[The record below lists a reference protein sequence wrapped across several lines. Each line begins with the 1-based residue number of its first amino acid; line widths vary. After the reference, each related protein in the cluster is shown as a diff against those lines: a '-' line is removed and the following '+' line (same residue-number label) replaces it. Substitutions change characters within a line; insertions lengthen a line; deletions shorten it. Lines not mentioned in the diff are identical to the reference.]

1 MVELVN
7 LGPVLYLQLKMG
19 MDMTRM
25 SRFSITSL
33 LLGLIY
39 VFTNPAQAD
48 DLHCNREWLCLHT
61 HTNEHVVEFLAEN
74 KRPFPLTLSYRLLT
88 VNLDSLDASSNTVV
102 IPGNKTLLLARFE
115 IVDREKPVKLEPK
128 YDWTAGS
135 MNAIHDD
142 TIIYR
147 LPYDSTR
154 AYSILQGYGGRFSH
168 EGDEHYTLD
177 FNMRIGTPIHA
188 ARQGVVIDVV
198 SHNDKGGWD
207 RAFSRFANFIVIEH
221 EDGTTGEYYHL
232 SKNSAFVKIGDRV
245 DEGQL
250 IGLSGNT
257 GHTAMPHLHFGVY
270 RAAAWGRTISV
281 PSVWSIS

>member
-1 MVELVN
+1 
-7 LGPVLYLQLKMG
+7 
-19 MDMTRM
+19 M
-25 SRFSITSL
+25 SRLSITCF
-33 LLGLIY
+33 LLGILH
-39 VFTNPAQAD
+39 VFANPAQAD
-48 DLHCNREWLCLHT
+48 GANCTREWLCLHT
-61 HTNEHVVEFLAEN
+61 HTNNNVVEFLAEN
-74 KRPFPLTLSYRLLT
+74 KRPFPITLSFRLKT
-88 VNLDSLDASSNTVV
+88 ANLDTLDKLPNTVV
-102 IPGNKTLLLARFE
+102 VSGNETLVLARFE
-115 IVDREKPVKLEPK
+115 IIDRRKPVKLEPRF
-128 YDWTAGS
+128 DWTAGS

-142 TIIYR
+142 AVVYR

-177 FNMRIGTPIHA
+177 FNMRVGTPIHA
-188 ARQGVVIDVV
+188 ARNGVVIDVV

-207 RAFSRFANFIVIEH
+207 NAFSRFANFIIIEH

-232 SKNSAFVKIGDRV
+232 SKNGAFVKIGDQV

-281 PSVWSIS
+281 PISFKTREGVVNNPRRGRRYFVE

>member
-1 MVELVN
+1 
-7 LGPVLYLQLKMG
+7 
-19 MDMTRM
+19 M
-25 SRFSITSL
+25 SRLSITCF
-33 LLGLIY
+33 LLGILH
-39 VFTNPAQAD
+39 VFANPAQAD
-48 DLHCNREWLCLHT
+48 GANCTREWLCLHT
-61 HTNEHVVEFLAEN
+61 HTNNNVVEFLAEN
-74 KRPFPLTLSYRLLT
+74 KRPFPITLSFRLNT
-88 VNLDSLDASSNTVV
+88 ANLDTLDKLPNTVV
-102 IPGNKTLLLARFE
+102 VSGNETLVLARFE
-115 IVDREKPVKLEPK
+115 IIDRRKPVKLEPRF
-128 YDWTAGS
+128 DWTAGS

-142 TIIYR
+142 TVVYR

-177 FNMRIGTPIHA
+177 FNMRVGTPIHA
-188 ARQGVVIDVV
+188 ARNGVVIDVV

-207 RAFSRFANFIVIEH
+207 NAFSRFANFIIIEH

-232 SKNSAFVKIGDRV
+232 SKNGAFVKIGDQV

-270 RAAAWGRTISV
+270 RAAAWGRTISI
-281 PSVWSIS
+281 PISFKTREGVVNNPRRGRRYFVE